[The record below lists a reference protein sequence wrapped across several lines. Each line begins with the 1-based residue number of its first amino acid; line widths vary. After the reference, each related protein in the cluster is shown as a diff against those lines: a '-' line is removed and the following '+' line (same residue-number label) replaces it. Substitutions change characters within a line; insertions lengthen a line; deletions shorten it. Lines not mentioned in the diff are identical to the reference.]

1 METLKLY
8 EEIDGYKVVG
18 GTYYD
23 MLTPMEVIQR
33 LELARKACERVR
45 VFYGD
50 VSTGLSW
57 LDEYDTIG
65 TISRLMGP
73 QKIPILVKTGR
84 SLGGGAILDHCIIR
98 IDVQANNYSGHQCVY
113 SNNFHTGIHTIT
125 RDIPLKANGKEYK
138 YAAMQRKDDGTD
150 TVIANFETFE
160 KMQRYDDF
168 ITGKSWRH

>member
-1 METLKLY
+1 MEQF
-8 EEIDGYKVVG
+8 KVVN

-23 MLTPMEVIQR
+23 SRTPDRIIEL
-33 LELARKACERVR
+33 LESARKNHERIR

-50 VSTGLSW
+50 VLIGLSW

-65 TISRLMGP
+65 TISRSMGP
-73 QKIPILVKTGR
+73 QKIPILIKSSR
-84 SLGGGAILDHCIIR
+84 SSGGGGILDHCIIR
-98 IDVQANNYSGHQCVY
+98 IDVKANNYSGHQCVY
-113 SNNFHTGIHTIT
+113 SNNFHTGLHTIT
-125 RDIPLKANGKEYK
+125 RIDAPLIANGKEYK

-168 ITGKSWRH
+168 INGKSWKH